1 MKTMRAHKSENYNWV
16 FNTVN
21 GSFCRWGKTTKDD
34 PKFSP
39 IGPEILDLEIS
50 TICHGIKN
58 VPCSHC
64 YKSNTGTGKVMSF
77 ETFKIIFDKMPKN
90 LTQIAF
96 GIGDIDANPDM
107 WRMFKYSRENGVIPN
122 VTINGD
128 RMTPEE
134 YHALVHYCGAVAVSR
149 YAQYDVCYDAVDELT
164 KLGLKQVNIHQLLC
178 RETYD
183 SCFKLIDELT
193 TDDRLS
199 KLYAVVFLMMKPKG
213 DRNKMTSVGNMDDY
227 KKLIDYAFSKSARI
241 GFDSCFA
248 PTFLSCVKDHKD
260 FNKFVEM
267 AEPCESSLFSSYIN
281 VDGRYVHCSF
291 TEGEDGWHGVDVVG
305 CDDFMKD
312 VWYGEETMKFRELLT
327 SQNHDDIAPGCRKC
341 PVFELF

>member
-1 MKTMRAHKSENYNWV
+1 MQTIRAHKSEDYNWI
-16 FNTVN
+16 FNTNN

-64 YKSNTGTGKVMSF
+64 YKSNTGSGKNMSID
-77 ETFKIIFDKMPKN
+77 TFKTIFDKMPKN

-107 WRMFKYSRENGVIPN
+107 WLMFEYCRQNNVIPN

-128 RMTPEE
+128 RMTAEL
-134 YHALVHYCGAVAVSR
+134 YDALVHYCGAVAVSR
-149 YAQYDVCYDAVDELT
+149 YAQKDVCYDAVHELS
-164 KLGLKQVNIHQLLC
+164 KRGLKQVNIHQLLS

-183 SCFKLIDELT
+183 SCYDMINDLQTDE
-193 TDDRLS
+193 RL
-199 KLYAVVFLMMKPKG
+199 KGLYATVFLLLKPKG
-213 DRNKMTSVGNMDDY
+213 TRNRMTSVGKLQDY
-227 KKLIDYAFSKSARI
+227 KDLIDYAFSKNARI

-248 PTFLSCVKDHKD
+248 PTFLECVKDHENFK
-260 FNKFVEM
+260 NFVEM

-291 TEGEDGWHGVDVVG
+291 TEGEDGFDGVDVVN
-305 CDDFMKD
+305 CNDFMKD
-312 VWYGEETMKFRELLT
+312 VWYGPETVKFRESLT

-341 PVFELF
+341 PVFDI